1 MRIFELEDVVV
12 LLRSEIER
20 AGGPLKWSKKT
31 GINRAV
37 VYKTLNDIKPP
48 TKSIIRALKLR
59 TVFVAESRK
68 SKR

>member
-1 MRIFELEDVVV
+1 MLKMRLLELEDVVA

-37 VYKTLNDIKPP
+37 AYKVLNGIVPP
-48 TKSIIRALKLR
+48 SKSIIRALKLR
-59 TVFVAESRK
+59 TVFVAD
-68 SKR
+68 SK